1 MPLFIGG
8 ILILL
13 VLVLAGSAFVN
24 TDPKQ
29 LARFFRWFAVS
40 LAALGAGTILI
51 LLIASERL
59 GPALALVGFLAPV
72 FLRGKSVWR
81 RWQSATGP
89 SAGSASEIETEYLRM
104 RLDHDTGGMT
114 GTVRRGPHAGRRL
127 DELAEAELIELWRD
141 CRIHDEPSAR
151 LMESYLDRLRPD
163 WREAAGAGPS
173 AGTGA
178 GTGDRARGPSDV
190 MSREEALAILGLQP
204 GADAAAIKKAH
215 RDLMMKLHPD
225 HGGSN
230 YLAAKLNRAKE
241 VLIGRV

>member
-1 MPLFIGG
+1 VPLLIGG

-40 LAALGAGTILI
+40 LAALGAGAILI

-89 SAGSASEIETEYLRM
+89 SAGSASEIETDFLRM

-163 WREAAGAGPS
+163 WRETAGAAP
-173 AGTGA
+173 GA
-178 GTGDRARGPSDV
+178 RTEGRARGPSDV

-204 GADAAAIKKAH
+204 GADAAAIKKSH

-225 HGGSN
+225 QGGST

-241 VLIGRV
+241 VLLG